1 MKFLTL
7 FLTLIISGS
16 VFADVGYVNIEK
28 ILTDTKAGKEI
39 QKKVNKE
46 LESRRS
52 SIQKKEKELQD
63 QKLKFDEDASLLSE
77 SEKRRRAQ
85 QMQMKLAEFRQS
97 VQMNEQELIE
107 YRIKLVTGLI
117 NDLKPVMGR
126 VAQEKKLTRVER
138 LTEDILWVPE
148 GQNLTSEVIKAS
160 RK

>member
-1 MKFLTL
+1 M
-7 FLTLIISGS
+7 
-16 VFADVGYVNIEK
+16 
-28 ILTDTKAGKEI
+28 
-39 QKKVNKE
+39 
-46 LESRRS
+46 R
-52 SIQKKEKELQD
+52 D

-126 VAQEKKLTRVER
+126 VAQEKSSLEWDV
-138 LTEDILWVPE
+138 
-148 GQNLTSEVIKAS
+148 
-160 RK
+160 

>member
-52 SIQKKEKELQD
+52 SIQKKKKNCE
-63 QKLKFDEDASLLSE
+63 
-77 SEKRRRAQ
+77 
-85 QMQMKLAEFRQS
+85 
-97 VQMNEQELIE
+97 
-107 YRIKLVTGLI
+107 IK
-117 NDLKPVMGR
+117 N
-126 VAQEKKLTRVER
+126 
-138 LTEDILWVPE
+138 
-148 GQNLTSEVIKAS
+148 
-160 RK
+160 